1 MPSSSLSSHAMSR
14 PFLNFTFYS
23 FAAHSFRLSYIKPYF
38 LIHGVNWQLWGVSI
52 WADLWG
58 GVSVHGIIYDL
69 YYVIMNTAMM
79 TMNTDH
85 VDHEH

>member
-1 MPSSSLSSHAMSR
+1 MM
-14 PFLNFTFYS
+14 
-23 FAAHSFRLSYIKPYF
+23 YF
-38 LIHGVNWQLWGVSI
+38 MGVSI

-58 GVSVHGIIYDL
+58 GVSVHVIIYDL
-69 YYVIMNTAMM
+69 YYVIMNTAMI